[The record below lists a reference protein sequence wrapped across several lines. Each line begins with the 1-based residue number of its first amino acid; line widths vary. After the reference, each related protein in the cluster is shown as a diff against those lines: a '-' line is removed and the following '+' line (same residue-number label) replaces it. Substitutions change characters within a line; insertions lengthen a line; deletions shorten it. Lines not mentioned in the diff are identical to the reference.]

1 MAGTRRYAV
10 VFLASM
16 TALTGCGREEIQTYR
31 IPKESSL
38 MLAQANLPAGHP
50 PVGESGPPSLSWKL
64 PAGWEEVPPGQM
76 RVASFNIK
84 GPNGKVADVSV
95 VPLGG
100 MAGGDLANV
109 NRWRVQQL
117 GLDAVTSDELKKSA
131 ERIEIGGRPADLYDL
146 AGKNP
151 ASGEPT
157 RILGAIQHRDGTAW
171 FFKMT
176 GDDELV
182 ARQKP
187 AFIEFL
193 KSVQFGA
200 AGSAARAIPTSG
212 ELPPGHP
219 PLQPAGADAAPART
233 GAPGKPRWNVPQ
245 GWQEVAAG
253 DFLVAKFLIR
263 SDAGAEAAVNVSH
276 SAGDGGGLAANVN
289 RWRKQLGLEELAPDA
304 IARAAREVRTDSGPI
319 TFVELEGND
328 ARSGKP
334 AAVLGAMVPRAG
346 ETWFYKLMGDP
357 ALVAAQKAAF
367 ETFVQS
373 ARY

>member
-1 MAGTRRYAV
+1 
-10 VFLASM
+10 M
-16 TALTGCGREEIQTYR
+16 TALSGCGREEIQTYR
-31 IPKESSL
+31 IPKESRL
-38 MLAQANLPAGHP
+38 MMAQAGLPAGHP
-50 PVGESGPPSLSWKL
+50 PLAESGPPALTWKR
-64 PAGWEEVPPGQM
+64 PEGWEEVPPGQM
-76 RVASFNIK
+76 RVASFNVK
-84 GPNGKVADVSV
+84 GPEGKVADVSV

-117 GLDAVTSDELKKSA
+117 GLDAVSGEELKKLA
-131 ERIEIGGRPADLYDL
+131 EPIQIGGRPAELYDL

-176 GDDELV
+176 GDDALV
-182 ARQKP
+182 AAQKP
-187 AFIEFL
+187 AFLEFL

-200 AGSAARAIPTSG
+200 GGGAARAIPATG

-219 PLQPAGADAAPART
+219 PLQPPAGGAASASAGA
-233 GAPGKPRWNVPQ
+233 GGKPRWAVPE
-245 GWQEVAAG
+245 GWQEVPG
-253 DFLVAKFLIR
+253 GEFLVAKFQVR
-263 SDAGAEAAVNVSH
+263 GEGGAQADVNVSH

-289 RWRKQLGLEELAPDA
+289 RWRRQLGLEEVAPEA
-304 IARAAREVRTDSGPI
+304 IERAAREVRTESGAI
-319 TFVELEGND
+319 WFVELQGTD
-328 ARSGKP
+328 ARTGRA
-334 AAVLGAMVPRAG
+334 AAVVGAMVARPG
-346 ETWFYKLMGDP
+346 ESWFYKLMGEP

-367 ETFVQS
+367 EKFVQS

>member
-1 MAGTRRYAV
+1 MSV
-10 VFLASM
+10 MS
-16 TALTGCGREEIQTYR
+16 GCGREQIQTYR
-31 IPKESSL
+31 IPKESQL
-38 MLAQANLPAGHP
+38 MLAQGGLPTGHP
-50 PVGESGPPSLSWKL
+50 PLNESGPPMLTWKR
-64 PAGWEEVPPGQM
+64 PEGWEEVPPGQM
-76 RVASFNIK
+76 RVASFNVK
-84 GPNGKVADVSV
+84 SADGKVADVSV

-117 GLDAVTSDELKKSA
+117 GLEAVSAEELKKLA
-131 ERIEIGGRPADLYDL
+131 EPIQIGGRPAELYDL

-176 GDDELV
+176 GDDALV
-182 ARQKP
+182 AAQKP
-187 AFIEFL
+187 AFLDFL

-200 AGSAARAIPTSG
+200 AGGASRTIPATG

-219 PLQPAGADAAPART
+219 PLPSAGGQQTQSAS
-233 GAPGKPRWNVPQ
+233 GGEGKPRWSVPS
-245 GWQEVAAG
+245 GWQEVPG
-253 DFLVAKFLIR
+253 GEFLVAKFQVR
-263 SDAGAEAAVNVSH
+263 GEGGAQADVNVSR

-289 RWRKQLGLEELAPDA
+289 RWRRQLGLEEAAPEA
-304 IARAAREVRTDSGPI
+304 IAREAHGVHTESGPVV
-319 TFVELEGND
+319 FVELKGAEPHT
-328 ARSGKP
+328 GKP
-334 AAVLGAMVPRAG
+334 SAVVGAMVSRPG

-357 ALVAAQKAAF
+357 ALVEAQKEAF
-367 ETFVQS
+367 EKFVRS